1 MSAYGPK
8 RTSVVAPHMSA
19 FGGKADMA
27 LCENPLSRS
36 LLGVKRTWLFAA
48 HMSAYDPKRTSTA
61 PHRLPEKRAHREQIR
76 LTSLGLFKAT
86 QIWTLHRTQRAIN
99 AGIGGVGRSTTR
111 WQTRSLRVHRARNCS
126 NACSRL
132 TAYPRSLNHGGLR
145 SLAMI
150 TQNQGAS
157 IGACG

>member
-1 MSAYGPK
+1 MTSCGNPLLRSLLGAK
-8 RTSVVAPHMSA
+8 RTWVGALHMSA
-19 FGGKADMA
+19 F
-27 LCENPLSRS
+27 
-36 LLGVKRTWLFAA
+36 
-48 HMSAYDPKRTSTA
+48 DPKRTSTV
-61 PHRLPEKRAHREQIR
+61 PHGLPEKLARAHREQIR
-76 LTSLGLFKAT
+76 LTSFGLFKAT

-99 AGIGGVGRSTTR
+99 TGIGGVGRSTTR

-157 IGACG
+157 IGACGWRTIRPMTLSPSHTS

>member
-1 MSAYGPK
+1 MTQSGHYELLE
-8 RTSVVAPHMSA
+8 T
-19 FGGKADMA
+19 
-27 LCENPLSRS
+27 PL
-36 LLGVKRTWLFAA
+36 
-48 HMSAYDPKRTSTA
+48 P
-61 PHRLPEKRAHREQIR
+61 HREQIR

-86 QIWTLHRTQRAIN
+86 QICTLHRTQRAIN
-99 AGIGGVGRSTTR
+99 AGIGGVGKSTTR

-145 SLAMI
+145 SLAKI

-157 IGACG
+157 IGASRSRTIRPMTLSPSHSS